1 MKKTGLLCFAILL
14 GLFALTLNTSKTA
27 GKTDKFKKSER
38 AIPNRY
44 IVVLNESKNGDSNEL
59 MQAET
64 FEYEL
69 NAFYG
74 GKVDQRF
81 TNAINGYSVEM
92 SAQEAVN
99 LSQDPRIK
107 YVEEDGEVFAS
118 TMQPGATWG
127 LDRLDQRPL
136 PLDGNYNFTPM
147 GTGVHAYIIDTGI
160 RLSHQ
165 DFGGRAVA
173 GFDAFNDGQN
183 GVDCNGHGT
192 HVAGTVGS
200 ATFGVAKNV
209 TLHSVRVLDCRAQGS
224 VSGLISGIDWVTR
237 NHIKP
242 AVANI
247 SIGGS
252 GISNSFD
259 SAVINSIASGVTYVV
274 AAGNTGQDAC
284 NYSPSHV
291 SNAITVG
298 ASASSDQRPS
308 WSNFGACVDIFAP
321 GQSITSTSAAGD
333 TTFGLMS
340 GTSMSSPHVA
350 GVAAL
355 YLEANPAASP
365 AMVSSSLL
373 GSATLG
379 ILTNVGVGSPNSLLY
394 SLVAGTNSP
403 TLNPTPGPTAAMATI
418 TGQVTVNSGFVSKSS
433 KLIVTILNTR
443 TSETQVTF
451 TNRLGYYEFNNLQV
465 GDTYILSV
473 RGKGFIFTPQTFFLT
488 EDSAL
493 DMFGSAVERSAP

>member
-14 GLFALTLNTSKTA
+14 GIFALTLNTSATA
-27 GKTDKFKKSER
+27 KQTDKYKKSER

-44 IVVLNESKNGDSNEL
+44 IVVLNDDKSEDSNAFSK
-59 MQAET
+59 AET

-74 GKVDQRF
+74 GKVDKQF
-81 TNAINGYSVEM
+81 TKAINGYSVEM
-92 SAQEAVN
+92 SAEEAVK
-99 LSQDPRIK
+99 LSQDARVK
-107 YVEEDGEVFAS
+107 YVEEDGEVFAL

-136 PLDGNYNFTPM
+136 PLDGNYNFMPM

-173 GFDAFNDGQN
+173 GFDAINDGQN

-209 TLHSVRVLDCRAQGS
+209 TLHSVRVLNCSAQGS
-224 VSGLISGIDWVTR
+224 VSGLISGIEWVTN

-252 GISNSFD
+252 GISNAFD

-274 AAGNTGQDAC
+274 AAGNAGQDAC

-291 SNAITVG
+291 SDAITVG
-298 ASASSDQRPS
+298 ASASGDQRAP

-321 GQSITSTSAAGD
+321 GQSITSTSFASD
-333 TTFGLMS
+333 TSYGLMS
-340 GTSMSSPHVA
+340 GTSMASPHVA

-355 YLEANPAASP
+355 YLEANRTASP
-365 AMVSSSLL
+365 AMVTSSIL

-379 ILTNVGVGSPNSLLY
+379 VLTNVGQRSPNSLLY
-394 SLVAGTNSP
+394 SLVSGISSSTPN
-403 TLNPTPGPTAAMATI
+403 TTPGPTAGKAKI
-418 TGQVTVNSGFVSKSS
+418 HGKVTVNTTGRSSS
-433 KLIVTILNTR
+433 KFSVTVLNTN
-443 TSETQVTF
+443 TLETQVSYI
-451 TNRLGYYEFNNLQV
+451 NQPGYYEFNDLPV
-465 GDTYILSV
+465 GDTYVISA
-473 RGKGFIFTPQTFFLT
+473 RGKGYSFTPQTFFLI
-488 EDSAL
+488 EDSPL
-493 DMFGSAVERSAP
+493 DMFGSTVGRSTP

>member
-1 MKKTGLLCFAILL
+1 MKKTGLFCFAIFLS
-14 GLFALTLNTSKTA
+14 LFALTLNPSKTA

-38 AIPNRY
+38 AIPNRF
-44 IVVLNESKNGDSNEL
+44 IVVLNDSKNGVSNEL
-59 MQAET
+59 AQAET

-74 GKVDQRF
+74 GKVDKQF
-81 TNAINGYSVEM
+81 TRAINGYSVEM
-92 SAQEAVN
+92 SEQEAVN
-99 LSQDPRIK
+99 LSQDPRVK
-107 YVEEDGEVFAS
+107 YIEEDAEVFAS

-136 PLDGNYNFTPM
+136 PLDGNYSFTPM
-147 GTGVHAYIIDTGI
+147 GTGVNAYIIDSGI

-173 GFDAFNDGQN
+173 AFDAVNDGQN

-209 TLHSVRVLDCRAQGS
+209 TLHSVRVLDCRASGA

-237 NHIKP
+237 NHISP

-247 SIGGS
+247 SIGGN
-252 GISNSFD
+252 GISNALD
-259 SAVINSIASGVTYVV
+259 SAIINSIASGVTYAV

-284 NYSPSHV
+284 SFSPSHV
-291 SNAITVG
+291 PNAITVG
-298 ASASSDQRPS
+298 ASASGDQRAP
-308 WSNFGACVDIFAP
+308 WSNYGSCVDIFAP
-321 GQSITSTSAAGD
+321 GQSITSTSVTND
-333 TTFGLMS
+333 TSYGLMT

-355 YLEANPAASP
+355 YLEANPTASTT
-365 AMVSSSLL
+365 MVASSIL

-379 ILTNVGVGSPNSLLY
+379 VLTNVGQGSPNSLLY
-394 SLVAGTNSP
+394 SLVAGTNSTTP
-403 TLNPTPGPTAAMATI
+403 YTTPGATAATADV
-418 TGQVTVNSGFVSKSS
+418 TGRLTVDSGFVRGSGI
-433 KLIVTILNTR
+433 LLVTILNTR
-443 TSETQVTF
+443 TSETQTTF
-451 TNRLGYYEFNNLQV
+451 TNRLGYYGFNELPV
-465 GDTYILSV
+465 GDTYIVSI
-473 RGKGFIFTPQTFFLT
+473 RSKGFNFNPQIFFLT
-488 EDSAL
+488 EDTQM
-493 DMFGSAVERSAP
+493 DMRGTAN